1 MFRDKAAGLIRVNSA
16 FIPMIGRLC
25 MSSRA
30 IARWC
35 GVVAVSYLWATFPPL
50 RCLKASFCCGRR

>member
-1 MFRDKAAGLIRVNSA
+1 MRTPKAATAPRMLRDRAAGLIRVNSA

-30 IARWC
+30 IAR
-35 GVVAVSYLWATFPPL
+35 
-50 RCLKASFCCGRR
+50 